1 MAELK
6 VLLTGASLET
16 RNMGVSALAVGAVQS
31 YYASEPLGGI
41 ALLDYSRQEKAYTLS
56 LKEGP
61 ARIGLLPIRFS
72 WKLYL
77 RNNIATLIGLV
88 WLVNILPLQGI
99 KRAILKNNAL
109 LRQIVG
115 ADFIAALSGG
125 DSFSDIYGLRNL
137 IYVSLPQIL
146 ALAMKKP
153 LVLLPQTVGPFKG
166 VIARKIAGY
175 ILSRAALVYTR
186 DRSSM
191 EDVRDCLGPN
201 ARLDRFRFCYD
212 VGFALQPMVPKEVH
226 QETLK
231 EATDRPLIG
240 FNVSGLLYRGGK
252 SGNNIFGLK
261 VDYPQLVEDII
272 EYLINQKGASVLLV
286 PHVFGESDKGEADT
300 PVCKMLYE
308 KLQPRYGNRI
318 SLAAGCYDQSEIKY
332 VIGRCEFFIGSRMH
346 ACIAAVSQS
355 VPAVS
360 IAYSRKFIGVMD
372 TVGMGDC
379 VADPRAIQDRQILD
393 MIGWAFDNRIGIRQG
408 LEKKMPEVRETV
420 FNLFHEIRNGIG
432 MNSMNC

>member
-1 MAELK
+1 MAEMK

-16 RNMGVSALAVGAVQS
+16 QNMGVSALAVGAVQS
-31 YYASEPLGGI
+31 YYAAEPVGEI
-41 ALLDYSRQEKAYTLS
+41 AFLDYSKLEKTYTLP
-56 LKEGP
+56 LKGGP
-61 ARIGLLPIRFS
+61 AKVCLLPIRFS

-77 RNNIATLIGLV
+77 RNNIATLIGLAC
-88 WLVNILPLQGI
+88 LVNILPVKAARKALIERNPVLQ
-99 KRAILKNNAL
+99 
-109 LRQIVG
+109 QIMA

-146 ALAMKKP
+146 ALALKKP

-166 VIARKIAGY
+166 SIARAIARH

-191 EDVRDCLGPN
+191 GDIRNCLGAN
-201 ARLDRFRFCYD
+201 ARLDRFLFCYD
-212 VGFALQPMVPKEVH
+212 VGFALQPVEPREEQ
-226 QETLK
+226 QETWK
-231 EATDRPLIG
+231 APTDRPLVG
-240 FNVSGLLYRGGK
+240 FNVSGLLYKGGY

-286 PHVFGESDKGEADT
+286 PHVFGESGKGEADT
-300 PVCKMLYE
+300 PVCRMLYE
-308 KLQPRYGNRI
+308 KLQPRYGKRI
-318 SLAAGCYDQSEIKY
+318 SLAACCYDQSEIKY
-332 VIGRCEFFIGSRMH
+332 VIGRCDFFIGSRMH

-379 VADPRAIQDRQILD
+379 VADPRAISDRQILEIID
-393 MIGWAFDNRIGIRQG
+393 KAYDNRNVIRRR
-408 LEKKMPEVRETV
+408 LEEKMPGVIAAV
-420 FNLFHEIRNGIG
+420 LNLYHEIRTELQHE
-432 MNSMNC
+432 